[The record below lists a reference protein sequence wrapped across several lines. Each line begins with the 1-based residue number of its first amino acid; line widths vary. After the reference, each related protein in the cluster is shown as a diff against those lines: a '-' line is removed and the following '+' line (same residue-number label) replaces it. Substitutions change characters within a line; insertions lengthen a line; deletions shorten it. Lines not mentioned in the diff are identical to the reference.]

1 MLPRISIVDAEKAK
15 FLLMSTDDFITQ
27 QLFTRG
33 VWEDHLLGISKIFYD
48 AVEEPLVID
57 VGANL
62 GAYSIPIAKD
72 IQDRNGVVYGFEAQ
86 RIVYYQLC
94 GNVFLNRLQNY
105 YAFNSIVTDSEDMFK
120 IPEVNYATNKNI
132 GAFSVD
138 NQFNEKLGT
147 LDSLTDTSSNVKG
160 VVLDNLQINK
170 SPALIKIDVEGHEL
184 SVLNGG
190 KQFLEKHKYPPILFE
205 AWADSWFAEGKSDL
219 MKFFKH
225 MGYVVSNFDTSDF
238 VAQHPSNSVGFEFSI
253 KDAVIW
259 MNRVK

>member
-1 MLPRISIVDAEKAK
+1 MLPRISMVEADKAK
-15 FLLMSTDDFITQ
+15 FLLMSTDDLITQ

-57 VGANL
+57 IGANL
-62 GAYSIPIAKD
+62 GSYSIPIAKD
-72 IQDRNGVVYGFEAQ
+72 IQDKNGIVYGFEAQ

-105 YAFNSIVTDSEDMFK
+105 YAFNAVVTDSEEMFK
-120 IPEVNYATNKNI
+120 IPEVNYAANKNI

-138 NQFNEKLGT
+138 NLFNEKLGT
-147 LDSLTDTSSNVKG
+147 VDSLTGTAFNVKG
-160 VVLDNLQINK
+160 MMLDNLQINK

-190 KQFLEKHKYPPILFE
+190 KQFLEQHNYPPILFE
-205 AWADSWFAEGKSDL
+205 AWSESWFAQGKNDL
-219 MKFFKH
+219 MKFFEQ
-225 MGYVVSNFDTSDF
+225 MGYVVSNFNTSDF
-238 VAQHPSNSVGFEFSI
+238 VAQHPGNPVGFEFSV